1 MRLAKIWAP
10 TTLSACALA
19 MSLALTGCGK
29 DDSKDANESQGQ
41 KAPTP
46 EVGVMTA
53 QPQSVEQTITLPGRT
68 TAYQVS
74 EVRPQTSG
82 LILRRLFT
90 EGSYVREGQ
99 ALYELDART
108 NRATV
113 DNAKAAMLQ
122 QKANLATLQT
132 KLNRYRQLVSSNAV
146 AKQDYDDLIGQVKV
160 AEAQVE
166 AAQAQIRNAEIDL
179 GYSTIRSPISG
190 QSGPSTVTA
199 GALVTANQTNA
210 LVSIRQLDPIYVDIN
225 QSSTELIRLRQSLSQ
240 GTVDRS
246 NNTKIKLKLED
257 GSYYPLE
264 GTLAFSDAN
273 VSEDTG
279 TVTIRAIFP
288 NPKNL
293 LLPGMYTQS
302 EIAQSVIPNAYLV
315 PQRAVNRTPS
325 GQAVVLIVNQKG
337 VIETRPIQTVAAQG
351 QNWIVNKGLNAGDR
365 IIVEGMAKVKEG
377 MEVKTKP
384 YQATPETT
392 SPAQQN
398 KPNTNQ
404 DKSASSASQSA
415 NKNTNSAA

>member
-1 MRLAKIWAP
+1 MRSAKIWAP

-19 MSLALTGCGK
+19 ISLALTGCGK
-29 DDSKDANESQGQ
+29 DDSKNANGGQGQ
-41 KAPTP
+41 KAPAP
-46 EVGVMTA
+46 EVGVITA
-53 QPQSVEQTITLPGRT
+53 QPQAVEQTITLPGRT
-68 TAYQVS
+68 TAYQIS

-99 ALYELDART
+99 ALYELDSRT

-122 QKANLATLQT
+122 QKANLAALQT
-132 KLNRYRQLVSSNAV
+132 KLNRYRQLVSINAV
-146 AKQDYDDLIGQVKV
+146 SKQDYDDLVGQVKV
-160 AEAQVE
+160 GQAQVE

-240 GTVDRS
+240 GKVDRS
-246 NNTKIKLKLED
+246 NNAKIKLKLED
-257 GSYYPLE
+257 GSYYPIE

-293 LLPGMYTQS
+293 LLPGMYTQA

-325 GQAVVLIVNQKG
+325 GQAVVLVVNQKG
-337 VIETRPIQTVAAQG
+337 VIETRPIETVAAKG
-351 QNWIVNKGLNAGDR
+351 KDWIVNKGLTAGDR
-365 IIVEGMAKVKEG
+365 IIVEGIAKVKEG

-384 YQATPETT
+384 YQPAPENGAA
-392 SPAQQN
+392 PQQPQQN
-398 KPNTNQ
+398 KEASSTAQSADNNS
-404 DKSASSASQSA
+404 KSAA
-415 NKNTNSAA
+415 